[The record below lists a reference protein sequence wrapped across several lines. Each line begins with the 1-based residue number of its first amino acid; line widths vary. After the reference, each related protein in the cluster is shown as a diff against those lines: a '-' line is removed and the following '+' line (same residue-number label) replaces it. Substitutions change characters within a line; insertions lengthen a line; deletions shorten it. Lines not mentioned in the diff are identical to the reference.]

1 MLTNQKKSVLHKTL
15 HKIGVEI
22 ALVVLILIAIILEP
36 KFINSQNVINVLR
49 QVSVTGFIA
58 IGMTF
63 VIICGGIDLSVAG
76 MVGLSG
82 MVAVILQGRIGV
94 LPTIMVIMALAV
106 VVGIC
111 NGYNITR
118 GLAPFIM
125 TMSMD
130 TVLRG
135 TAYLTT
141 NGQPVAGAIPSY
153 KYLGAGFILG
163 VPVPVIIFL
172 IVIVASNFVLTR
184 TVFGRQVFAVGGNA
198 EAARLA
204 GISIM
209 RTKILV
215 YIISAAF
222 AGISAIVLTARMGA
236 CDPTVGLNY
245 QTDAVA
251 AAVIGGTSMQGG
263 EGRVYRTVVGA
274 LIIGILSNIFNLM
287 GLNNYMQ
294 VVMKGI
300 IIFAAVFWD
309 NNKKLRSI

>member
-163 VPVPVIIFL
+163 
-172 IVIVASNFVLTR
+172 
-184 TVFGRQVFAVGGNA
+184 
-198 EAARLA
+198 AARLA